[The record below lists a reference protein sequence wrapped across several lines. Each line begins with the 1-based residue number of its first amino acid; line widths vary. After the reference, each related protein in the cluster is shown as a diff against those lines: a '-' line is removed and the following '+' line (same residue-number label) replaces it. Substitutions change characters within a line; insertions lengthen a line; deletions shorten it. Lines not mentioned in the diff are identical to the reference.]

1 MVQEGETTRGADG
14 RWALPG
20 AEEGRVLAA
29 KHSQWSRSPQPPPR
43 AGNHK
48 QTGPPS
54 ARSPARARPSYLSAD
69 AASWPAPRPPPVPMP
84 LRDVA
89 SELFPMG
96 PSGHLPFS
104 PLPDLHFERSPFPL
118 LSGQCQGLHRTT
130 SFERTS
136 DLVPRGAEVVGS
148 PVKPQCLPPWP
159 HVLAMSP
166 ANGPPC
172 PGSSVP
178 LVQGPSPD

>member
-1 MVQEGETTRGADG
+1 MTRGADG

-20 AEEGRVLAA
+20 AGEGRVLAA
-29 KHSQWSRSPQPPPR
+29 KHSQWCCSPQPPPR

-104 PLPDLHFERSPFPL
+104 PLPDLHFERSLFLL
-118 LSGQCQGLHRTT
+118 LSGQCQGLHRTM
-130 SFERTS
+130 SFEKTFCPS
-136 DLVPRGAEVVGS
+136 CSGCCSGGFSCQASVSSSLAPCPRRAGS
-148 PVKPQCLPPWP
+148 LS
-159 HVLAMSP
+159 AS
-166 ANGPPC
+166 NGPPC
-172 PGSSVP
+172 SGSYVP